1 MSTTPRCRTN
11 EKHHVNA
18 QYMRAVAVIWEQVN
32 RKTALCKASYK
43 DFEADKLAKSQTEHT
58 LFKNHP
64 NSVKTD
70 VNLGCI

>member
-1 MSTTPRCRTN
+1 
-11 EKHHVNA
+11 
-18 QYMRAVAVIWEQVN
+18 MRAVAVIWEQVN